1 MTIQQ
6 FFGGGPRITAIGSG
20 KGGTG
25 KTVATLSLAHALAL
39 EGERVLVCDADLGL
53 SNTTVHLGIDN
64 GGDLAGV
71 LSGARVLRD
80 CITGIDG
87 GCAKRGGFDL
97 LAAPPGSG
105 ALANVRPPTLARLIT
120 ILRSA
125 RGYDRILLDL
135 AAGVD
140 DTVLAFA
147 SSADETLLVMTPDP
161 ASLTDAYAFAKLLLR
176 RGGAQPSF
184 VVNMALSDQEARRT
198 ADALINST
206 RAFLDAVPEYL
217 GGIPRDPR
225 VLDAVR
231 RQENLLVLFPQS
243 HAAAAMIAIA
253 RKLHRRIPALA
264 ENAKVR

>member
-1 MTIQQ
+1 MTVQP

-25 KTVATLSLAHALAL
+25 KTLTTLSLAHAFAL

-53 SNTTVHLGIDN
+53 SNTSVHLGVDH

-71 LSGARVLRD
+71 LSGTRVLKD
-80 CITGIDG
+80 SVAAIEG
-87 GCAKRGGFDL
+87 GCGKRGGYDL

-105 ALANVRPPTLARLIT
+105 ALANVRQSTLTRLIA

-125 RGYDRILLDL
+125 RGYDRVLLDL

-147 SSADETLLVMTPDP
+147 SSADETVLVMTPDP

-184 VVNMALSDQEARRT
+184 VVNMALSDHEARRT
-198 ADALINST
+198 ADALISAS

-225 VLDAVR
+225 VQDAVR
-231 RQENLLVLFPQS
+231 RQGNLLDMYPQS
-243 HAAAAMIAIA
+243 HAAAALITVA
-253 RKLHRRIPALA
+253 RKLHRRISAPA
-264 ENAKVR
+264 ENARVR